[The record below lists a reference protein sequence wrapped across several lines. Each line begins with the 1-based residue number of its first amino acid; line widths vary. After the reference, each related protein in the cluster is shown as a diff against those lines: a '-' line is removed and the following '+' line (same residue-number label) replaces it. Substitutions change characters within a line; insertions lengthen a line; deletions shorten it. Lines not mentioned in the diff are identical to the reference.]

1 MGLVINTQVT
11 DSIRGDNLQGFQEA
25 FGAPAALHTF
35 VFDGHI
41 PDDHEMSSALTS
53 EVVLR
58 AFFQFPG
65 VFVPRNDRVVKGHFA
80 LEGGRLPFMDFDVV
94 DAFGEMNLFS

>member
-1 MGLVINTQVT
+1 MEL
-11 DSIRGDNLQGFQEA
+11 D
-25 FGAPAALHTF
+25 GAVHTF
-35 VFDGHI
+35 VFNGHI
-41 PDDHEMSSALTS
+41 FDDHEMSSALTS

-65 VFVPRNDRVVKGHFA
+65 VFVPRNDSVVEGH
-80 LEGGRLPFMDFDVV
+80 LTLKGGRLQLVDFNVV